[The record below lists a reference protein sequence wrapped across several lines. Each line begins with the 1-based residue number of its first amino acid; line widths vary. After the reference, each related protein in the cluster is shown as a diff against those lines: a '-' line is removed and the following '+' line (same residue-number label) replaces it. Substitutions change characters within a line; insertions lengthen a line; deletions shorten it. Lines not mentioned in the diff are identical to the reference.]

1 MNTLPTDIGEKKLFS
16 REQNERRFLLKGRSW
31 QAFWHFGV
39 FRFIIATGI
48 CFLVLTGI
56 AMLFY
61 PGGTM
66 TDPHVHGYAF
76 FSNFLSDL
84 GRTATPSGQDN
95 LVSHLLFM
103 LALIIGAFGILLL
116 FAAFT
121 QFFTSPGTARWF
133 SRLAAV
139 CGFIT
144 GLCFIGVAV
153 VPLDQY
159 GLLHNLLLYTAS
171 LTFIVAYLLLFL
183 AVLLTPGFRRRCVYV
198 FAVFAFLIAGSLL
211 AFILTFI
218 LGQLPGHPRGRLSM
232 PQGRRSLSLPQ
243 SSPGFW
249 RYFLCSHCFM
259 NNDGLPFSNISIKRV
274 H

>member
-1 MNTLPTDIGEKKLFS
+1 MNTLPTDIGEKKLLS
-16 REQNERRFLLKGRSW
+16 REKNARRFRLAGRSW
-31 QAFWHFGV
+31 QSFWQFGV

-48 CFLVLTGI
+48 CFLILTGI

-84 GRTATPSGQDN
+84 GRTSTPSSQNN

-103 LALIIGAFGILLL
+103 LALIIGAFGIMFL

-121 QFFTSPGTARWF
+121 QFFAPPGAARWL
-133 SRLAAV
+133 SQLGAV

-153 VPLDQY
+153 LPLNRY
-159 GLLHNLLLYTAS
+159 GLLHNLFLYIAS
-171 LTFIVAYLLLFL
+171 LTFIVAYMLLFL
-183 AVLLTPGFRRRCVYV
+183 AVLLTPGFPRRCVYV
-198 FAVFAFLIAGSLL
+198 FVVFALLIAGSLL
-211 AFILTFI
+211 MFILTFI
-218 LGQLPGHPRGRLSM
+218 FGPVAGTPAWEIIHATGQKIIVLASIITGLLEILFVQPLLQH
-232 PQGRRSLSLPQ
+232 
-243 SSPGFW
+243 
-249 RYFLCSHCFM
+249 
-259 NNDGLPFSNISIKRV
+259 NNGLPSKGMD
-274 H
+274 